1 MEKPLWLIYVTHML
15 VEVNLL
21 IQVALI
27 PVIIKEF
34 QLGLLE
40 ASFVATVPSFVQ
52 LLMYIPSGY
61 LADRVSVKHLL
72 FASMLVEGLSGFLVS
87 QTTSF
92 WTLVLGV
99 SLLKISSPL
108 YHIAGLSQV
117 SKLAKPEKMNRSM
130 GVHNALGN
138 LGSAVGVVSLAV
150 FLSTLGWRW
159 TYLFWAFPI
168 LAWGFILLTSS
179 GLRTGRFEKTETKAK
194 TGLKRWS
201 LILTYGLLVF
211 LTAIAVREVG
221 ATASSTYITTYFV
234 NSRNLTESTASLIFG
249 LGPFVGVP
257 ASLIGGYLGER
268 TGARKALMWTIV
280 GCAISLILLALVSHL
295 YLLILVFILFSFFS
309 NATWAPMNA
318 LVPDITPMADIGLG
332 WSIYFF
338 TDGITTSIAPTL
350 AAGIMEMSSISFVFP
365 FSAIFLISSLIILQF
380 LPRSKN
386 QQTSKT

>member
-1 MEKPLWLIYVTHML
+1 ML

-40 ASFVATVPSFVQ
+40 ASLVATVPSFVQ
-52 LLMYIPSGY
+52 LLMNIPSGY
-61 LADRVSVKHLL
+61 LADRVSLKHLL

-92 WTLVLGV
+92 WTLVFGV

-108 YHIAGLSQV
+108 YHISGLSHV
-117 SKLAKPEKMNRSM
+117 SKLAKPEQMNRSM

-138 LGSAVGVVSLAV
+138 LGSAIGVVSLAI

-168 LAWGFILLTSS
+168 LAWGFIILGSS
-179 GLRTGRFEKTETKAK
+179 QLQTKRFGKTETKAR

-201 LILTYGLLVF
+201 LILSSGLLIF
-211 LTAIAVREVG
+211 LIAIAVREVG
-221 ATASSTYITTYFV
+221 ASASSTYITTYFV
-234 NSRNLTESTASLIFG
+234 KSRNLPESTASLIFG
-249 LGPFVGVP
+249 LGPFVGVV

-280 GCAISLILLALVSHL
+280 GSAVSLVMLALVSHL
-295 YLLILVFILFSFFS
+295 YLLILVYVLFSFFS
-309 NATWAPMNA
+309 NAMWAPMNA
-318 LVPDITPMADIGLG
+318 LVPDITPMTDIGLG

-338 TDGITTSIAPTL
+338 TDGITASIAPTL
-350 AAGIMEMSSISFVFP
+350 AAGVMELSDISFVFP
-365 FSAIFLISSLIILQF
+365 FSAVFLISSLIILQF

-386 QQTSKT
+386 Q